1 MRTNYQA
8 EQAVIGDILLDA
20 SMVMPEAMLYL
31 SPRDFSVPEYQNI
44 YETCQ
49 GLYRKGRPIDSVTIL
64 SAVGPEYQQTLVSA
78 AEATPTISHYQDYIR
93 IVWETAQIRRAATQA
108 AELLETI
115 DTGREIEEC
124 RSSAETVLRCFET
137 VRRDNQQLSA
147 AEMLLRFFETRG
159 KPRKY
164 IPTGFTKLDRRAYID
179 RGDFVVVGGRP
190 SAGKTAITLQIMLHM
205 ARDYRV
211 LYFSLETN
219 PDKLADRLIACD
231 TGVNLSRIKTGEM
244 GDEDWTRIVERS
256 DRFRDLKFDVVQA
269 AGWTVDQI
277 RAKSI
282 QEQADI
288 IFVDYLGLIA
298 SKGKS
303 LYEQTTNASKAL
315 HTMAQDTGTTVIA
328 LSQLN
333 RSANSGDPDMTTL
346 KDSGQVEQ
354 DADII
359 LMLANPD
366 DPQDKG
372 RRKLM
377 VVKNKEG
384 RRGLIKLSFDGDRQR
399 FFEIEEELEE
409 PE

>member
-1 MRTNYQA
+1 
-8 EQAVIGDILLDA
+8 
-20 SMVMPEAMLYL
+20 MLY
-31 SPRDFSVPEYQNI
+31 I
-44 YETCQ
+44 
-49 GLYRKGRPIDSVTIL
+49 
-64 SAVGPEYQQTLVSA
+64 
-78 AEATPTISHYQDYIR
+78 
-93 IVWETAQIRRAATQA
+93 
-108 AELLETI
+108 
-115 DTGREIEEC
+115 
-124 RSSAETVLRCFET
+124 
-137 VRRDNQQLSA
+137 
-147 AEMLLRFFETRG
+147 
-159 KPRKY
+159 
-164 IPTGFTKLDRRAYID
+164 
-179 RGDFVVVGGRP
+179 
-190 SAGKTAITLQIMLHM
+190 
-205 ARDYRV
+205 
-211 LYFSLETN
+211 SLETN

-244 GDEDWTRIVERS
+244 EDGDWTRIVERS
-256 DRFRDLKFDVVQA
+256 DRVRDLKFDVVQA

-282 QEQADI
+282 QEQAEI

-315 HTMAQDTGTTVIA
+315 HTMAQDTGITVIA

-333 RSANSGDPDMTTL
+333 RSANSGEPDMTTL

-377 VVKNKEG
+377 VRKNKEG
-384 RRGLIKLSFDGDRQR
+384 RRGLIKLSFDGDKQR
-399 FFEIEEELEE
+399 FYEIEETLEE
-409 PE
+409 SE